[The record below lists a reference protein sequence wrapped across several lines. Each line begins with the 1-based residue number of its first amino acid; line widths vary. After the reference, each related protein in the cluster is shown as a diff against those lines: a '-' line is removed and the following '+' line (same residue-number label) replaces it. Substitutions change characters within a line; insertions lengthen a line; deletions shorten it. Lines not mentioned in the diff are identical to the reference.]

1 MQLTN
6 QRIRLGVD
14 TAQMGAINDVI
25 TGNSPMFWN
34 GVDLQFELAFFR
46 GAALADISNLASI
59 TIDLKTSL
67 DKTSLPL
74 MSATLS
80 SGSFDMDLLLADWNA
95 GAQADSHALI
105 TFTAAQANLF
115 LTDDAVTFW
124 LVISA
129 LTGDA
134 PAHKVVLGATPLTVV
149 EGGAFIP
156 PPSSVVQPTYY
167 TAAQSDA
174 RYQLSIDLTAI
185 NTHLALLDTE
195 MTAVTTTANAALP
208 KAGGTMSGGLTITGL
223 TGVIKAVAGLLT
235 GGSTTTD
242 LTEGSNLYFTNARA
256 DARITAQK
264 GAASGLCPLDSG
276 SLIPTAYLPALA
288 VSDVFVVASQAAMLA
303 LSTAHQGDVA
313 IRTDLNQTFILATNN
328 FGTLGDWKQ
337 MLSPTSAVTSVNSA
351 TGAVVLTTA
360 NISEV
365 TNLYY
370 TTARAKADAIAAL
383 LTGFSSSTGGTVS
396 SGDSVLSALGKFE
409 NRMAL
414 NDAKLTGS
422 DRVKIDGTVAMTGML
437 NFTGTGHAGL
447 QLNNLTD
454 AQRAALSATAGMLIY
469 NTTNSQVQFY
479 NGNWITIGTVGAGT
493 GAVLNAAGAPG
504 AGLGN
509 DGDYYI
515 NTTTGDIYLKTT
527 GTWSII
533 VTHGLST
540 AGGTL
545 TGPLQFSGTGQYG
558 LRLNNLTNTQVG
570 AVTPA
575 LGAMVY
581 NSTLDRAEVYLVGGW
596 TVLSAGGGSSYP
608 AEVASVAVG
617 PITGTSLGNVAWAVA
632 ATAMYRVCVY
642 VGIHVTAG
650 DTLDVSIGWTDDDS
664 HAQTKVIPTLN
675 LTPNTNYISV
685 DVPMRCK
692 TGTNITYSYTQ
703 TGSSAQF
710 YLYVIVERL
719 AS

>member
-1 MQLTN
+1 MSAINN
-6 QRIRLGVD
+6 QRIRLAVD

-25 TGNSPMFWN
+25 TGASPMFWN

-46 GAALADISNLASI
+46 SAALADITNLASI
-59 TIDLKTSL
+59 TVDLKTSL
-67 DKTSLPL
+67 DRTSLPL

-80 SGSFDMDLLLADWNA
+80 SGSFDSDLLLADWLA
-95 GAQADSHALI
+95 GDQADCHAKLN
-105 TFTAAQANLF
+105 FTAAQANLF
-115 LTDDAVTFW
+115 LADDSVTFW

-129 LTGDA
+129 LTGDS
-134 PAHKVVLGATPLTVV
+134 PAHKVVLGATPLNVV
-149 EGGAFIP
+149 EAGAFIP
-156 PPSSVVQPTYY
+156 PPAPVAQPFYY

-174 RYQLSIDLTAI
+174 RYLLSIDLTTI

-195 MTAVTTTANAALP
+195 MTAVTTTANGALQRT
-208 KAGGTMSGGLTITGL
+208 GGTLSGGLTITGL
-223 TGVIKAVAGLLT
+223 TGVIKGVAGLLT
-235 GGSTTTD
+235 GGATTSD

-303 LSTAHQGDVA
+303 LSAAHQGDVA
-313 IRTDLNQTFILATNN
+313 IRTDINQTFILSTNN
-328 FGTLGDWKQ
+328 FGTLADWKQ

-383 LTGFSSSTGGTVS
+383 LTGFSSASGGTVT
-396 SGDSVLSALGKFE
+396 SGDTILSALGKFE

-437 NFTGTGHAGL
+437 NFTGTAHAGL

-454 AQRAALSATAGMLIY
+454 TQRAALSATSGMLIY

-493 GAVLNAAGAPG
+493 GALLNAAGAPSG
-504 AGLGN
+504 GTGN

-527 GTWSII
+527 GSWNII
-533 VTHGLST
+533 VAHGVKSSGDT
-540 AGGTL
+540 M
-545 TGPLQFSGTGQYG
+545 TGPLQFSGTGHYG
-558 LRLNNLTNTQVG
+558 LRLNNLTNTQIG

-575 LGAMVY
+575 VGAIAF
-581 NSTLDRAEVYLVGGW
+581 NTTLDRAEIYSSGGGW
-596 TVLSAGGGSSYP
+596 QVIGISGTSFP
-608 AEVASVAVG
+608 AQVATLTTAPTNALISPATALAVG
-617 PITGTSLGNVAWAVA
+617 NTGP
-632 ATAMYRVCVY
+632 YRVSIY
-642 VGIHVTAG
+642 IAVTSAAAG
-650 DTLDVSIGWTDDDS
+650 TVISTIRWTDPDGNN
-664 HAQTKVIPTLN
+664 QTFVSSTLN
-675 LTPNTNYISV
+675 TASATNYLSFTIPLRATVS
-685 DVPMRCK
+685 
-692 TGTNITYSYTQ
+692 TNITYETAYTG
-703 TGSSAQF
+703 TGF
-710 YLYVIVERL
+710 YRHYAEVERL
-719 AS
+719 A

>member
-6 QRIRLGVD
+6 QRLRLAVD

-46 GAALADISNLASI
+46 GAALADITNLASI
-59 TIDLKTSL
+59 TVDLKTSL

-80 SGSFDMDLLLADWNA
+80 SGSFDMDLLLADWQA
-95 GAQADSHALI
+95 GDQADCHALI

-124 LVISA
+124 LVINA
-129 LTGDA
+129 LTGDS
-134 PAHKVVLGATPLTVV
+134 PAHKIVLGATPLTVV

-156 PPSSVVQPTYY
+156 PPASVAQPFYY

-174 RYQLSIDLTAI
+174 RYQLSIDLTTI
-185 NTHLALLDTE
+185 NNHLALLDTE

-208 KAGGTMSGGLTITGL
+208 KAGGTISGTLTITGL
-223 TGVIKAVAGLLT
+223 TGVLKGVAGVVT

-242 LTEGSNLYFTNARA
+242 LTEGTNLYFTNARA

-303 LSTAHQGDVA
+303 LSSAHQGDVA
-313 IRTDLNQTFILATNN
+313 IRTDINQTFILSTNN

-337 MLSPTSAVTSVNSA
+337 MLSPTSAVTSVNSQ
-351 TGAVVLTTA
+351 TGAVVLTTT
-360 NISEV
+360 NIAEGA
-365 TNLYY
+365 NLYY

-422 DRVKIDGTVAMTGML
+422 DRVKIDGTTPMTGML
-437 NFTGTGHAGL
+437 NFTGTTHAGL

-454 AQRAALSATAGMLIY
+454 AQRAALSPTVGMLIY
-469 NTTNSQVQFY
+469 NTTTLEIEFY
-479 NGNWITIGTVGAGT
+479 NGTWITIGTSSSSGAL
-493 GAVLNAAGAPG
+493 LNAAGAPG

-509 DGDYYI
+509 NGDYYI
-515 NTTTGDIYLKTT
+515 NTTSGDIYLKSS
-527 GTWSII
+527 GTWSVI
-533 VTHGLST
+533 VAHGVKSSGDT
-540 AGGTL
+540 M

-558 LRLNNLTNTQVG
+558 LRLNNLTSSQVAGVTPQLG
-570 AVTPA
+570 AV
-575 LGAMVY
+575 VY
-581 NSTLDRAEVYLVGGW
+581 NSSIDRAEIYLNGSGWTILSNSGSTYPLEVATASIAATTGNTATTTAYTVPSDGLYRMSGYLGVHTVGGADTVTMNFGW
-596 TVLSAGGGSSYP
+596 TNTENNTNSQGNSLN
-608 AEVASVAVG
+608 
-617 PITGTSLGNVAWAVA
+617 TTSLNVFLSQSFTFMAKA
-632 ATAMYRVCVY
+632 
-642 VGIHVTAG
+642 
-650 DTLDVSIGWTDDDS
+650 
-664 HAQTKVIPTLN
+664 
-675 LTPNTNYISV
+675 
-685 DVPMRCK
+685 
-692 TGTNITYSYTQ
+692 GTNITYAVNQ
-703 TGSSAQF
+703 TGSTAAYF
-710 YLYVIVERL
+710 VNLVVERL
-719 AS
+719 AP

>member
-6 QRIRLGVD
+6 QRLRLAVD

-25 TGNSPMFWN
+25 TGASPQFWN

-46 GAALADISNLASI
+46 SAALADITNIASI
-59 TIDLKTSL
+59 TVDLKTSL
-67 DKTSLPL
+67 DRTSLSL

-80 SGSFDMDLLLADWNA
+80 SGSFDSDLLLADWLA
-95 GAQADSHALI
+95 GDQADCHALL

-115 LTDDAVTFW
+115 LADDSVTFW
-124 LVISA
+124 LVIST
-129 LTGDA
+129 LTGDS

-149 EGGAFIP
+149 EAGAFIP
-156 PPSSVVQPTYY
+156 PPAPVAQPFYY

-174 RYQLSIDLTAI
+174 RYQLSIDLTTI

-223 TGVIKAVAGLLT
+223 TGVLKAVAGLLT
-235 GGSTTTD
+235 GGATTSD

-264 GAASGLCPLDSG
+264 GASSGLCPLDSG

-303 LSTAHQGDVA
+303 LSSAHQGDVA
-313 IRTDLNQTFILATNN
+313 IRTDINQTFILSTNN
-328 FGTLGDWKQ
+328 FGTLADWKQ

-351 TGAVVLTTA
+351 TGAVILTTA

-370 TTARAKADAIAAL
+370 TTARAKVDAIAAL
-383 LTGFSSSTGGTVS
+383 LTGFAAGAGTIT
-396 SGDSVLSALGKFE
+396 SGDTVLSALQKCEF
-409 NRMAL
+409 RMAL

-437 NFTGTGHAGL
+437 NFTGTAHAGL

-454 AQRAALSATAGMLIY
+454 TQRAALSATAGMLIY

-479 NGNWITIGTVGAGT
+479 NGSWITIGTVGAGT
-493 GAVLNAAGAPG
+493 GALLNAAGAPG
-504 AGLGN
+504 GGLGN

-515 NTTTGDIYLKTT
+515 NTTTGDIYLRTSGSWAVIVAHGVKSSGDAMT
-527 GTWSII
+527 G
-533 VTHGLST
+533 V
-540 AGGTL
+540 
-545 TGPLQFSGTGQYG
+545 LQFSGTGHYG
-558 LRLNNLTNTQVG
+558 LRLNNLTNTQIG

-575 LGAMVY
+575 VGAIAY
-581 NSTLDRAEVYLVGGW
+581 NSTIDRPEVYTSGGGW
-596 TVLSAGGGSSYP
+596 QVIGISGTSYP
-608 AEVASVAVG
+608 QQLATLTTA
-617 PITGTSLGNVAWAVA
+617 PTNNVISPAVA
-632 ATAMYRVCVY
+632 LAVPATGPYRVSIY
-642 VGIHVTAG
+642 IAVTTAAAG
-650 DTLDVSIGWTDDDS
+650 SVQSTISWTDADGN
-664 HAQTKVIPTLN
+664 AQTFVSASLN
-675 LTPNTNYISV
+675 TAALTNYLSFTIPLRAAAS
-685 DVPMRCK
+685 
-692 TGTNITYSYTQ
+692 TNITYQTSYSG
-703 TGSSAQF
+703 TGF
-710 YLYVIVERL
+710 YRHYAEVERL
-719 AS
+719 A